1 MTLYELTGQYDMLM
15 NMLYDEDID
24 EEVLLD
30 TLEGMEGEIEDKAD
44 NYAKLIRNITADV
57 ESIKAEE
64 TRLSL
69 RRKTLEN
76 RIKNLKENLQSS
88 MEFIGKTKF
97 KTELFSFTVANNG
110 GEQPVEVT
118 QILGDIPD
126 EFLIPQDPI
135 PDKKAI
141 RKYLQ
146 EHGDTEFAR
155 LLPRGRHLMIR

>member
-76 RIKNLKENLQSS
+76 I
-88 MEFIGKTKF
+88 
-97 KTELFSFTVANNG
+97 TVANNG